1 MRRWVARA
9 VAAVCTAVLLMLVR
23 AQVAAAAPMDG
34 SGQLGQTPPTLSWI
48 QLTDSHG
55 ISVWNFEMS
64 LDRGGVTSPDKFFWA
79 SVVDGSW
86 GVYRSWSALALW
98 FLDWVLSFDWLHVI
112 AAPLLSTGAALQS
125 VVDRIGAVPTLLT
138 ICAIVVV
145 GWMAKGRYAT
155 GIWELAVSLI
165 IASLATGVFAAPVQM
180 VAGQDGLIMKAQT
193 TGLQLSGE
201 LAAGRSGGTADPTKL
216 RRQMTGQLVDT
227 FVRQP
232 TEMINF
238 GRVLD
243 GGKCEKTYNDVIAQG
258 PYGSESTIRDKVG
271 ACDAALGDYASQPSA
286 GMALGSMVFM
296 PASLV
301 ILLLA
306 AMLGGSVIA
315 AACYALFQSLKM
327 ILALVT
333 ALLPGEARGSLF
345 VTVAETAISLLII
358 IFTTVFLSVFLLV
371 IQQMFKASAASSVP
385 RTFVIVDILLVVGVI
400 IYWRERKRLKESAQR
415 FAQWMSKRPGG
426 ASATRL
432 PERGG
437 AGIGSWAGRA
447 LSTASQVSM
456 LQARR
461 ASRRAGGAPS
471 VYNVDA
477 RRQGIGV
484 FGVNRSGDEQ
494 GPTFDM
500 PSSPGPGG
508 AGGRGGPK
516 QLGPGPSG
524 GPSLARI
531 GARKSGIGRVV
542 AGTLVR
548 AGTNAALAYATGGAS
563 TIVSGTM
570 TASRAGKAV
579 NVAKP
584 VRRAAV
590 VGRLALG
597 AGSPSNTPR
606 GSAIPM
612 PAGKAQDSP
621 HPGRQAKRPLGDGSP
636 SAGGPVPKKP
646 AASPASGTPAKLR
659 KTQPTSGPA
668 GPARRGRSRPPMTR
682 EWDKVVRDGQV
693 MFVPRTPPQPSAP
706 PSSPPPATGRTRR
719 SQRGR

>member
-1 MRRWVARA
+1 VRRWAGRLM
-9 VAAVCTAVLLMLVR
+9 AAVFAAALLLMVR
-23 AQVAAAAPMDG
+23 VQVAAAAPMGG

-79 SVVDGSW
+79 SVVDGCW
-86 GVYRSWSALALW
+86 GAYRSWCALALW

-112 AAPLLSTGAALQS
+112 AAPMLSTGAALQS

-138 ICAIVVV
+138 ICAIVAV
-145 GWMAKGRYAT
+145 GWMIQGRYVT
-155 GIWELAVSLI
+155 GIWELAVSLV

-180 VAGQDGLIMKAQT
+180 VAGQDGLIMKAQN

-201 LAAGRSGGTADPTKL
+201 LAAGQSGGTSDPIKL
-216 RRQMTGQLVDT
+216 RQQMTGQLVDT

-243 GGKCEKTYNDVIAQG
+243 GDKCEKTYNDVLAQG
-258 PYGSESTIRDKVG
+258 PYGSASTIRDKVG

-286 GMALGSMVFM
+286 GMALGSMIFM

-306 AMLGGSVIA
+306 AVLGGSVIA

-358 IFTTVFLSVFLLV
+358 IFTTVFLGVFLLV
-371 IQQMFKASAASSVP
+371 IQEMFKASAASSVP
-385 RTFVIVDILLVVGVI
+385 RTFVIVDILLVVGVL

-437 AGIGSWAGRA
+437 AGIGALAGRA

-461 ASRRAGGAPS
+461 VSRRAGGAPS

-477 RRQGIGV
+477 RRQGV
-484 FGVNRSGDEQ
+484 FGFSRPGDEQ
-494 GPTFDM
+494 GSTIDM
-500 PSSPGPGG
+500 TAGPGPGG
-508 AGGRGGPK
+508 PGGRGSPK
-516 QLGPGPSG
+516 QLGPGPAG
-524 GPSLARI
+524 GSSLSRI
-531 GARKSGIGRVV
+531 GARKSGVGRAV

-579 NVAKP
+579 NAAMS

-597 AGSPSNTPR
+597 AGSSGSTPR
-606 GSAIPM
+606 GSAIAM
-612 PAGKAQDSP
+612 PAGKTQESFP
-621 HPGRQAKRPLGDGSP
+621 PGRQTKASLGDGTS
-636 SAGGPVPKKP
+636 SASDPAPKKP
-646 AASPASGTPAKLR
+646 APTPVSGTPAKLR
-659 KTQPTSGPA
+659 KTPATSAPTGS
-668 GPARRGRSRPPMTR
+668 ARGGRSRRAPMSR
-682 EWDKVVRDGQV
+682 QWDKVVRDGQV
-693 MFVPRTPPQPSAP
+693 IFVPRPPPQPSD
-706 PSSPPPATGRTRR
+706 PPPATGRARR

>member
-1 MRRWVARA
+1 VRRWVARV
-9 VAAVCTAVLLMLVR
+9 VAAVFTAALLLMVR
-23 AQVAAAAPMDG
+23 VQVAAAAPMGG

-79 SVVDGSW
+79 SVVDGCW
-86 GVYRSWSALALW
+86 GVYRSWCALALW

-112 AAPLLSTGAALQS
+112 AAPLLSMGAALQS

-138 ICAIVVV
+138 ICAIVAV
-145 GWMAKGRYAT
+145 GWMAQGRYAT
-155 GIWELAVSLI
+155 GIWELAASLV

-201 LAAGRSGGTADPTKL
+201 LAAGQSGGTSDPTRL
-216 RRQMTGQLVDT
+216 RQQMTGELVDT

-243 GGKCEKTYNDVIAQG
+243 GGKCEKTYTDVLAQG
-258 PYGSESTIRDKVG
+258 PYGSASTIRDKVAG
-271 ACDAALGDYASQPSA
+271 CDAASGDYASQPSA
-286 GMALGSMVFM
+286 GMALGSMIFM

-306 AMLGGSVIA
+306 AVLGGSVIA

-345 VTVAETAISLLII
+345 VTVAEAAISLLII

-371 IQQMFKASAASSVP
+371 IQEMFKASAASSVP

-437 AGIGSWAGRA
+437 GGIGSWASGA
-447 LSTASQVSM
+447 LSTASKVSM

-461 ASRRAGGAPS
+461 RSGGTSS

-484 FGVNRSGDEQ
+484 FGVGRHGNEQ
-494 GPTFDM
+494 GPTIDM
-500 PSSPGPGG
+500 PAGSGPGG
-508 AGGRGGPK
+508 PGGRGSPK
-516 QLGPGPSG
+516 QLGSGPFG
-524 GPSLARI
+524 GSLLKQV
-531 GARKSGIGRVV
+531 GARKSGVGRVV
-542 AGTLVR
+542 AGTLMR
-548 AGTNAALAYATGGAS
+548 AGTNAALAYVTGGAS

-579 NVAKP
+579 NAAMS

-597 AGSPSNTPR
+597 AGPSSRTPR
-606 GSAIPM
+606 GSAIAM
-612 PAGKAQDSP
+612 PAGKTHESFP
-621 HPGRQAKRPLGDGSP
+621 PGHRMKASLGDGSP
-636 SAGGPVPKKP
+636 SAGGPAPKRPAPKP
-646 AASPASGTPAKLR
+646 VGGTPAKLR
-659 KTQPTSGPA
+659 KTPPVEDPA
-668 GPARRGRSRPPMTR
+668 GSARGGRSRRAPMSR
-682 EWDKVVRDGQV
+682 QWDRVVRDGQV
-693 MFVPRTPPQPSAP
+693 IFVPRPASQPSDP
-706 PSSPPPATGRTRR
+706 PSATGRARR